1 MSENYFDVLESRLI
15 QLMERCETLEKENEQ
30 LKSSEA
36 VLREERAR
44 LLQIND
50 QTRQKV
56 EAMIQR
62 LKSLE
67 QNR

>member
-1 MSENYFDVLESRLI
+1 MSENYFDALESRII
-15 QLMERCETLEKENEQ
+15 QLMKHCEALEQENAQ
-30 LKSSEA
+30 LKVNEA
-36 VLREERAR
+36 TLRDERNR

>member
-1 MSENYFDVLESRLI
+1 MSENYFDVLESRMI
-15 QLMERCETLEKENEQ
+15 QLLERCEQLEQENAA
-30 LKSSEA
+30 LKRNETQ
-36 VLREERAR
+36 LREERNR

-56 EAMIQR
+56 EAMIVR

>member
-15 QLMERCETLEKENEQ
+15 QLMERCEKLEQENEQ

-36 VLREERAR
+36 ALREERAR

>member
-15 QLMERCETLEKENEQ
+15 QLMEHCETLERENAQ
-30 LKSSEA
+30 LKANE
-36 VLREERAR
+36 VTLREERSR

>member
-15 QLMERCETLEKENEQ
+15 QLMEHCEALERENAQ
-30 LKSSEA
+30 LKANEA
-36 VLREERAR
+36 ALREERSR

>member
-1 MSENYFDVLESRLI
+1 MSENYFDVLESRMF
-15 QLMERCETLEKENEQ
+15 QLLERCEQLEQENAE
-30 LKSSEA
+30 LKRNETQ
-36 VLREERAR
+36 LREERSR

-56 EAMIQR
+56 EAMIVR

>member
-15 QLMERCETLEKENEQ
+15 QLMERCETLEKKNEQ

>member
-15 QLMERCETLEKENEQ
+15 QLMEHCEALEQENAQ
-30 LKSSEA
+30 LKASETT
-36 VLREERAR
+36 LREERSR

>member
-1 MSENYFDVLESRLI
+1 MSENYFDVLESRI
-15 QLMERCETLEKENEQ
+15 TQLMKRCEELEQENTR
-30 LKSSEA
+30 LKADE
-36 VLREERAR
+36 VQLREERAR

-62 LKSLE
+62 LRSLE